1 VFPASNQIAFQS
13 KAHHCMYL
21 VTLVYIAFLLLNFD
35 PINLIYELYPE
46 ILEAYLHTS
55 SELSG
60 SKDFKS

>member
-1 VFPASNQIAFQS
+1 
-13 KAHHCMYL
+13 MYL